1 MYFSPNAAT
10 ILHKCSMPINY
21 QEIYTQIKQVGQ
33 GAKER
38 RKKKEES
45 QELAQRLLETYS
57 SQVDFLR
64 SKVDSAK
71 TADANIRC
79 AVPLGEALASH
90 YPTPDSATQATL
102 IAADGSQ
109 SIADRHSPVQFCV
122 INVGAIS
129 MKPNSG
135 ETPSVDVES
144 ELFFGDAIEEN
155 GLTTDGGVALRR
167 DLAERS
173 VIERLSKGLS
183 APVVSFT
190 DGTLEIFRAKDID
203 NPSMYR
209 NTVDA
214 YISVLSRLQGRGI
227 ISAGYIDKPSSSL
240 VVKLLELTQI
250 TIPEEM
256 EKLRSTPP
264 LKYVTDRWLFGYN
277 NKLFQLLPP
286 GHRSAIFKIQSSS
299 EKSYKGVLELHF
311 FYLNVGTQ
319 GHPWPVRVEIPRW
332 VVDDHQQL
340 DLLHAVLVEQ
350 CRMMGSKPYPYLLH
364 RAHETAVVKNEEK
377 QQIEQL
383 LSMELR
389 KNNEE
394 LDEGSNKQS
403 AKDLKGRTRM

>member
-1 MYFSPNAAT
+1 
-10 ILHKCSMPINY
+10 MPINY
-21 QEIYTQIKQVGQ
+21 QEIYTQIKQVGL

-38 RKKKEES
+38 RKKKEEA
-45 QELAQRLLETYS
+45 QEQAQKLLETYS
-57 SQVDFLR
+57 SQLDFLR
-64 SKVDSAK
+64 SKAESAK
-71 TADANIRC
+71 AADANLRC
-79 AVPLGEALASH
+79 AVPLDEELASSH
-90 YPTPDSATQATL
+90 PLPDATPQATL

-122 INVGAIS
+122 INVGGII
-129 MKPNSG
+129 MKPDSG
-135 ETPSVDVES
+135 ETPSVEVES

-173 VIERLSKGLS
+173 VIERLSKDLS
-183 APVVSFT
+183 GNIVSFT
-190 DGTLEIFRAKDID
+190 DGTLEIFRTKDID
-203 NPSMYR
+203 SPSMYR

-214 YISVLSRLQGRGI
+214 YITVLSRLQGRGV

-256 EKLRSTPP
+256 EKLRTAPP
-264 LKYVTDRWLFGYN
+264 LKYVTDRWLFGYG

-286 GHRSAIFKIQSSS
+286 GHRSAVFKIQSSS
-299 EKSYKGVLELHF
+299 EKNYKGVLELHF
-311 FYLNVGTQ
+311 FYLNVGTE

-332 VVDDHQQL
+332 VVDDRQQL
-340 DLLHAVLVEQ
+340 DLLHAVLVSQ

-377 QQIEQL
+377 YQIEQML
-383 LSMELR
+383 QQELR
-389 KNNEE
+389 RNSEDV
-394 LDEGSNKQS
+394 DEGSNKQS
-403 AKDLKGRTRM
+403 AKDLKGRTRR

>member
-1 MYFSPNAAT
+1 
-10 ILHKCSMPINY
+10 MPINY

-38 RKKKEES
+38 RKRKEEA

-57 SQVDFLR
+57 SELDALR

-71 TADANIRC
+71 QADANIRC
-79 AVPLGEALASH
+79 AVPLDEALASRFA
-90 YPTPDSATQATL
+90 YPVPASSLQGDSVPATL

-109 SIADRHSPVQFCV
+109 AIADRHSPVQFCV

-129 MKPNSG
+129 MKPDSG
-135 ETPSVDVES
+135 ETPAVEVES

-173 VIERLSKGLS
+173 VIEKMSKGMKGS
-183 APVVSFT
+183 IVSFT

-203 NPSMYR
+203 NANMYR
-209 NTVDA
+209 NTVDK

-256 EKLRSTPP
+256 EKLRNAPP

-286 GHRSAIFKIQSSS
+286 GHRSAVFKIQSTS
-299 EKSYKGVLELHF
+299 EKSYRGVLELHF
-311 FYLNVGTQ
+311 FYLNVGTE

-332 VVDDHQQL
+332 VVDDKKQL
-340 DLLHAVLVEQ
+340 DLLHAVLVDQ

-377 QQIEQL
+377 QQIEQML
-383 LSMELR
+383 AMELR
-389 KNNEE
+389 NQDEE
-394 LDEGSNKQS
+394 MDDGSYKQS
-403 AKDLKGRTRM
+403 AKDLQGRTRR

>member
-1 MYFSPNAAT
+1 
-10 ILHKCSMPINY
+10 MPINY
-21 QEIYTQIKQVGQ
+21 QEIYAQIKQVGL

-38 RKKKEES
+38 RKKKEEA
-45 QELAQRLLETYS
+45 QERARKLLETYS
-57 SQVDFLR
+57 SELDALR

-71 TADANIRC
+71 AADANIRC
-79 AVPLGEALASH
+79 AVPVEEPLASH
-90 YPTPDSATQATL
+90 YPTADTVPQATL

-122 INVGAIS
+122 INVGAII

-135 ETPSVDVES
+135 ETPSVEVDS

-173 VIERLSKGLS
+173 VIEKLSKGRKGS
-183 APVVSFT
+183 VVSFT
-190 DGTLEIFRAKDID
+190 DGTLEIFRTRDVD
-203 NPSMYR
+203 SPSMYR
-209 NTVDA
+209 DTVDK
-214 YISVLSRLQGRGI
+214 YISVLSRLQGRSI

-256 EKLRSTPP
+256 EKLRIAPP

-286 GHRSAIFKIQSSS
+286 GHRSAVFKIQSSS

-311 FYLNVGTQ
+311 FYLNVGTE

-332 VVDDHQQL
+332 VVDDKKQL
-340 DLLHAVLVEQ
+340 NLLHAVLVEQ
-350 CRMMGSKPYPYLLH
+350 CK
-364 RAHETAVVKNEEK
+364 
-377 QQIEQL
+377 I
-383 LSMELR
+383 
-389 KNNEE
+389 
-394 LDEGSNKQS
+394 
-403 AKDLKGRTRM
+403 

>member
-1 MYFSPNAAT
+1 
-10 ILHKCSMPINY
+10 MPINY
-21 QEIYTQIKQVGQ
+21 QEIYTQIKQVGL

-38 RKKKEES
+38 RKKKEDA
-45 QELAQRLLETYS
+45 QELAKTLLENYS
-57 SQVDFLR
+57 SQLDFLR
-64 SKVDSAK
+64 SKADSAK
-71 TADANIRC
+71 AADANIRC
-79 AVPLGEALASH
+79 AVPLDETLGSH
-90 YPTPDSATQATL
+90 YPVPDSVSQATL
-102 IAADGSQ
+102 VAADGSQ
-109 SIADRHSPVQFCV
+109 AIADRHSPVQFCV
-122 INVGAIS
+122 INVGGIV

-135 ETPSVDVES
+135 ETPAVEVES
-144 ELFFGDAIEEN
+144 ELFFGDAIEEH

-173 VIERLSKGLS
+173 VIEKMSKGMKGS
-183 APVVSFT
+183 VVSFT

-203 NPSMYR
+203 NANQYR
-209 NTVDA
+209 NTVEK

-256 EKLRSTPP
+256 EKLRNAPP

-286 GHRSAIFKIQSSS
+286 GHRSAVFKIQSTS
-299 EKSYKGVLELHF
+299 EKNYKNELELHF
-311 FYLNVGTQ
+311 FYLNVGTE

-332 VVDDHQQL
+332 VVDDKKQL

-350 CRMMGSKPYPYLLH
+350 CRVMGSKPYPYLLH

-377 QQIEQL
+377 QQIEQM
-383 LSMELR
+383 LSLELR
-389 KNNEE
+389 RNNEDVE
-394 LDEGSNKQS
+394 DGSNKQS
-403 AKDLKGRTRM
+403 AKDLKGRTRR

>member
-1 MYFSPNAAT
+1 MQ
-10 ILHKCSMPINY
+10 INY
-21 QEIYTQIKQVGQ
+21 QEIYTQIKQVGL

-38 RKKKEES
+38 RKKKEEA
-45 QELAQRLLETYS
+45 QELAKTLLETYS
-57 SQVDFLR
+57 SDLDFLR
-64 SKVDSAK
+64 SKADSAK
-71 TADANIRC
+71 AADQNFRC
-79 AVPLGEALASH
+79 AVPLDEALASH
-90 YPTPDSATQATL
+90 YPTPESVSQATL

-109 SIADRHSPVQFCV
+109 AIADRHSPVQFCV

-135 ETPSVDVES
+135 ETPAVEVES

-173 VIERLSKGLS
+173 VIEKMSKGMKGS
-183 APVVSFT
+183 VVSFT

-203 NPSMYR
+203 NANMYR
-209 NTVDA
+209 NTVDK

-256 EKLRSTPP
+256 EKLRNAPP

-286 GHRSAIFKIQSSS
+286 GHRSAVFKIQSTS

-311 FYLNVGTQ
+311 FYLNVGTE

-332 VVDDHQQL
+332 VVDDKKQL

-377 QQIEQL
+377 QQIEQM
-383 LSMELR
+383 LSLELR
-389 KNNEE
+389 RNSEDV
-394 LDEGSNKQS
+394 DEGSNKQS
-403 AKDLKGRTRM
+403 AKDLKGRTRR

>member
-1 MYFSPNAAT
+1 
-10 ILHKCSMPINY
+10 MPINY
-21 QEIYTQIKQVGQ
+21 QEIYTQIKQVGL

-38 RKKKEES
+38 RKKKEEA
-45 QELAQRLLETYS
+45 QEQAKALLDTYS
-57 SQVDFLR
+57 SQLDFLR

-79 AVPLGEALASH
+79 AVPLDEALASS
-90 YPTPDSATQATL
+90 YPMPDSISQSTL

-129 MKPNSG
+129 LKPNSG
-135 ETPSVDVES
+135 ETPVVEVES

-173 VIERLSKGLS
+173 VIEKMSKGIKGS
-183 APVVSFT
+183 VVSFT

-203 NPSMYR
+203 NANQYR
-209 NTVDA
+209 NTVEK

-256 EKLRSTPP
+256 EKLRNAPP

-286 GHRSAIFKIQSSS
+286 GHRSAVFKIQSSS

-311 FYLNVGTQ
+311 FYLNVGTE

-332 VVDDHQQL
+332 VVDDKKQL

-377 QQIEQL
+377 QQIEQM
-383 LSMELR
+383 LSLELR
-389 KNNEE
+389 RNNEDV
-394 LDEGSNKQS
+394 DEGSNKQS
-403 AKDLKGRTRM
+403 AKDLQGRTRR

>member
-1 MYFSPNAAT
+1 
-10 ILHKCSMPINY
+10 MPINY

-38 RKKKEES
+38 RKKKEEA
-45 QELAQRLLETYS
+45 QELAHSLLDTYS
-57 SQVDFLR
+57 SQLDFLR

-71 TADANIRC
+71 AADANVRC
-79 AVPLGEALASH
+79 AVPLDESLASH
-90 YPTPDSATQATL
+90 YPMPDSVIQSTL
-102 IAADGSQ
+102 VAADGSQ
-109 SIADRHSPVQFCV
+109 AIADRHSPVQFCV

-129 MKPNSG
+129 LTPNSG
-135 ETPSVDVES
+135 ETPAVEVES

-173 VIERLSKGLS
+173 VIENMSKGLKGS
-183 APVVSFT
+183 VVSFT

-203 NPSMYR
+203 NASLYR
-209 NTVDA
+209 TTVDK

-256 EKLRSTPP
+256 EKLRNAPP

-286 GHRSAIFKIQSSS
+286 GHRSAVFKIQSNA
-299 EKSYKGVLELHF
+299 EKTYKGVLELHF
-311 FYLNVGTQ
+311 FYLNVGTE

-332 VVDDHQQL
+332 VVDDKKQL
-340 DLLHAVLVEQ
+340 DLLHAVLVDQ

-377 QQIEQL
+377 YQIEQML
-383 LSMELR
+383 QQELR
-389 KNNEE
+389 RNSEDVE
-394 LDEGSNKQS
+394 DGSYKQS
-403 AKDLKGRTRM
+403 AKDLQGRTRR

>member
-1 MYFSPNAAT
+1 MDA
-10 ILHKCSMPINY
+10 
-21 QEIYTQIKQVGQ
+21 
-33 GAKER
+33 
-38 RKKKEES
+38 
-45 QELAQRLLETYS
+45 
-57 SQVDFLR
+57 LR

-79 AVPLGEALASH
+79 AVPLDEALASSH
-90 YPTPDSATQATL
+90 PMPNSVIQSTL

-109 SIADRHSPVQFCV
+109 AIADRHSPVQFCV
-122 INVGAIS
+122 INVGGIV

-135 ETPSVDVES
+135 ETPTVEVES

-173 VIERLSKGLS
+173 VIEKMSKGMKGS
-183 APVVSFT
+183 VVSFT

-203 NPSMYR
+203 NANMYR
-209 NTVDA
+209 NTVDK
-214 YISVLSRLQGRGI
+214 YVSVLSRLQGRGI

-256 EKLRSTPP
+256 EKLRNAPP

-286 GHRSAIFKIQSSS
+286 GHRSAVFKIQSSS

-311 FYLNVGTQ
+311 FYLNVGTE

-332 VVDDHQQL
+332 VVDDKKQL

-377 QQIEQL
+377 QQIEQM
-383 LSMELR
+383 LSLELR
-389 KNNEE
+389 RNNEDV
-394 LDEGSNKQS
+394 DEGSNKQS
-403 AKDLKGRTRM
+403 AKDLQGRTRR

>member
-1 MYFSPNAAT
+1 
-10 ILHKCSMPINY
+10 MPINY
-21 QEIYTQIKQVGQ
+21 QEIYAQIKQVGL

-38 RKKKEES
+38 RKKKEEA
-45 QELAQRLLETYS
+45 QERASKLLETYS
-57 SQVDFLR
+57 SELDALR

-71 TADANIRC
+71 AADANIRC
-79 AVPLGEALASH
+79 AVPLEEPLASH
-90 YPTPDSATQATL
+90 YPTADSVLQATL

-122 INVGAIS
+122 INVGAII

-135 ETPSVDVES
+135 ETPSVEVDS

-173 VIERLSKGLS
+173 VIEKMSKGLKGS
-183 APVVSFT
+183 VVSFT
-190 DGTLEIFRAKDID
+190 DGTLEIFRTRDVD
-203 NPSMYR
+203 TPSMYR
-209 NTVDA
+209 DTVDK

-256 EKLRSTPP
+256 EKLRSAPP

-286 GHRSAIFKIQSSS
+286 GHRSAVFKIQSSA

-311 FYLNVGTQ
+311 FYLNVGTE

-332 VVDDHQQL
+332 VVDDRKQL

-350 CRMMGSKPYPYLLH
+350 CRVMGSKPYPYLLH

-377 QQIEQL
+377 YQIEQML
-383 LSMELR
+383 QQELR
-389 KNNEE
+389 RNNEDV
-394 LDEGSNKQS
+394 DESSNKGS
-403 AKDLKGRTRM
+403 AKGLSGRTSFKKS

>member
-1 MYFSPNAAT
+1 
-10 ILHKCSMPINY
+10 MPINY
-21 QEIYTQIKQVGQ
+21 QEIYTQIKQVGL

-38 RKKKEES
+38 RKKKEEA
-45 QELAQRLLETYS
+45 QELAKTLLENYS
-57 SQVDFLR
+57 PQLDFLR

-71 TADANIRC
+71 VADANIRC
-79 AVPLGEALASH
+79 AVPLDEALASH
-90 YPTPDSATQATL
+90 YPVPDSVSQATL
-102 IAADGSQ
+102 VAADGSQ

-122 INVGAIS
+122 INVGGIV

-135 ETPSVDVES
+135 ETPAVEVES

-173 VIERLSKGLS
+173 VIEKMSKGLKGS
-183 APVVSFT
+183 IVSFT

-203 NPSMYR
+203 NANMYR
-209 NTVDA
+209 NTVDK
-214 YISVLSRLQGRGI
+214 YISVLSRLQSRGI

-256 EKLRSTPP
+256 EKLRNAPP

-286 GHRSAIFKIQSSS
+286 GHRSAVFKIQSSS

-311 FYLNVGTQ
+311 FYLNVGTE

-332 VVDDHQQL
+332 VVDDKKQL
-340 DLLHAVLVEQ
+340 DLLHAVLVDQ
-350 CRMMGSKPYPYLLH
+350 CRVMGSKPYPYLLH

-377 QQIEQL
+377 YQIEQML
-383 LSMELR
+383 QQELR
-389 KNNEE
+389 RNSEDVE
-394 LDEGSNKQS
+394 DGSYKQS
-403 AKDLKGRTRM
+403 AKDLKGRTRR

>member
-1 MYFSPNAAT
+1 
-10 ILHKCSMPINY
+10 MPINY
-21 QEIYTQIKQVGQ
+21 QEIYTQVKQVGQ

-38 RKKKEES
+38 RKKKEEA
-45 QELAQRLLETYS
+45 QELAQKLLETFS
-57 SQVDFLR
+57 SELDALR

-71 TADANIRC
+71 QADVNIRC
-79 AVPLGEALASH
+79 AVPLDENLASH
-90 YPTPDSATQATL
+90 HPTPDLSSLEGSVPATL

-109 SIADRHSPVQFCV
+109 AIADRHSAVQFCV

-129 MKPNSG
+129 MKPDSG
-135 ETPSVDVES
+135 ETPAVEVDS

-173 VIERLSKGLS
+173 VIEKMSKGLKGS
-183 APVVSFT
+183 VVSFT

-203 NPSMYR
+203 NANMYR
-209 NTVDA
+209 NTVDK
-214 YISVLSRLQGRGI
+214 YISVLSRLQERGI

-250 TIPEEM
+250 TIPDEM
-256 EKLRSTPP
+256 EKLRTAPP

-286 GHRSAIFKIQSSS
+286 GHRSAVFKIQSSS

-311 FYLNVGTQ
+311 FYLNVGTE
-319 GHPWPVRVEIPRW
+319 GHPWPVRVELPRW
-332 VVDDHQQL
+332 VVDDKKQL

-377 QQIEQL
+377 QQIEQM
-383 LSMELR
+383 LSLELR
-389 KNNEE
+389 RNNEDV
-394 LDEGSNKQS
+394 DEGSNKQS
-403 AKDLKGRTRM
+403 AKDLKGRTRR

>member
-1 MYFSPNAAT
+1 
-10 ILHKCSMPINY
+10 MPINY
-21 QEIYTQIKQVGQ
+21 QEIYTQIKQVGL

-38 RKKKEES
+38 KKKKEEA
-45 QELAQRLLETYS
+45 QELAKSLLDTYS
-57 SQVDFLR
+57 SQLDFLR
-64 SKVDSAK
+64 SKVDAAK

-79 AVPLGEALASH
+79 AVPLDEDLASS
-90 YPTPDSATQATL
+90 YPMPDSTSQATL

-129 MKPNSG
+129 MKPDSG
-135 ETPSVDVES
+135 ETPSVEVES

-173 VIERLSKGLS
+173 VIEKMSKGMKGS
-183 APVVSFT
+183 VVSFT

-203 NPSMYR
+203 NANMYR
-209 NTVDA
+209 NTVDK

-256 EKLRSTPP
+256 EKLRNAPP

-286 GHRSAIFKIQSSS
+286 GHRSAVFKTQSSS

-311 FYLNVGTQ
+311 FYLNVGTE
-319 GHPWPVRVEIPRW
+319 GHPWPVRVELPRW
-332 VVDDHQQL
+332 VVDDKKQL

-377 QQIEQL
+377 YQIEQML
-383 LSMELR
+383 QQELR
-389 KNNEE
+389 RNNEDVE
-394 LDEGSNKQS
+394 DGSFKQS
-403 AKDLKGRTRM
+403 AKDLKGRTSFR

>member
-1 MYFSPNAAT
+1 
-10 ILHKCSMPINY
+10 MPINY

-38 RKKKEES
+38 RKKKEEA
-45 QELAQRLLETYS
+45 QELAKTLLETYS
-57 SQVDFLR
+57 SELDFLR
-64 SKVDSAK
+64 SKVESAK
-71 TADANIRC
+71 GVDANIRC
-79 AVPLGEALASH
+79 AVPLDEALASRFA
-90 YPTPDSATQATL
+90 YPMPDSVIQATL

-109 SIADRHSPVQFCV
+109 AIADRHSPVQFCV
-122 INVGAIS
+122 INVGAIA
-129 MKPNSG
+129 MRPNSG
-135 ETPSVDVES
+135 ETPAVEVES

-173 VIERLSKGLS
+173 VIEKMSKGMKGS
-183 APVVSFT
+183 VVSFT

-203 NPSMYR
+203 NANMYR
-209 NTVDA
+209 NTVDK

-250 TIPEEM
+250 TIPEDM
-256 EKLRSTPP
+256 EKLRNAPP

-311 FYLNVGTQ
+311 FYLNVGIE

-332 VVDDHQQL
+332 VVDDNAKL
-340 DLLHAVLVEQ
+340 DLLHAVLVQQ
-350 CRMMGSKPYPYLLH
+350 CRMMGSRPYPYLLH

-377 QQIEQL
+377 QQIEQM
-383 LSMELR
+383 LSLELR
-389 KNNEE
+389 RNSEDV
-394 LDEGSNKQS
+394 DEGSNKQS
-403 AKDLKGRTRM
+403 AKDLQGRTRR

>member
-1 MYFSPNAAT
+1 
-10 ILHKCSMPINY
+10 MPINY
-21 QEIYTQIKQVGQ
+21 QEIYTQIKEVGK

-38 RKKKEES
+38 KQKKEDAQKLA
-45 QELAQRLLETYS
+45 QELLERYS
-57 SQVDFLR
+57 SDLGFLR

-71 TADANIRC
+71 AADANIRC
-79 AVPLGEALASH
+79 AVPLDEALASH
-90 YPTPDSATQATL
+90 YPTPDSVSQATL
-102 IAADGSQ
+102 VAADGSQ

-122 INVGAIS
+122 INVGGIV

-135 ETPSVDVES
+135 ETPAVEVAS

-173 VIERLSKGLS
+173 VIEKMSKGMKGS
-183 APVVSFT
+183 VVSFT

-203 NPSMYR
+203 NANMYR
-209 NTVDA
+209 NPVDK
-214 YISVLSRLQGRGI
+214 YISVLSRLQERGI

-256 EKLRSTPP
+256 EKLRNAPP

-286 GHRSAIFKIQSSS
+286 GHRSAVFKIQSSS
-299 EKSYKGVLELHF
+299 EKSYKGGLELHF
-311 FYLNVGTQ
+311 FYLNVGTE

-332 VVDDHQQL
+332 VVDDKKQL

-350 CRMMGSKPYPYLLH
+350 CRVMGSKPYPYLLH

-377 QQIEQL
+377 YQIEQML
-383 LSMELR
+383 QQELR
-389 KNNEE
+389 RNSEDVE
-394 LDEGSNKQS
+394 DGSFKQS
-403 AKDLKGRTRM
+403 AKDLKGRTRR

>member
-1 MYFSPNAAT
+1 
-10 ILHKCSMPINY
+10 MPINY
-21 QEIYTQIKQVGQ
+21 QEIYAQIKQAGL

-38 RKKKEES
+38 RKKKEEA
-45 QELAQRLLETYS
+45 QERARKLLETYS
-57 SQVDFLR
+57 SELDALR

-71 TADANIRC
+71 AADANIRC
-79 AVPLGEALASH
+79 AVPLEEPLASH
-90 YPTPDSATQATL
+90 YPTADTVPQATL

-122 INVGAIS
+122 INVGAII

-135 ETPSVDVES
+135 ETPSVEVDS

-173 VIERLSKGLS
+173 VIEKLSKGRKGS
-183 APVVSFT
+183 VVSFT
-190 DGTLEIFRAKDID
+190 DGTLEIFRTRDVD
-203 NPSMYR
+203 SPSMYR
-209 NTVDA
+209 DTVDK
-214 YISVLSRLQGRGI
+214 YISVLSRLQGRSI

-256 EKLRSTPP
+256 EKLRIAPP

-286 GHRSAIFKIQSSS
+286 GHRSAVFKIQSSS

-311 FYLNVGTQ
+311 FYLNVGTE

-332 VVDDHQQL
+332 VVDDKKQL
-340 DLLHAVLVEQ
+340 DLLHAVLVDQ

-377 QQIEQL
+377 YQIEQML
-383 LSMELR
+383 QQELR
-389 KNNEE
+389 RNNEDV
-394 LDEGSNKQS
+394 DESSNKSS
-403 AKDLKGRTRM
+403 AKGLSGRTSFKKS

>member
-1 MYFSPNAAT
+1 
-10 ILHKCSMPINY
+10 MPINY

-38 RKKKEES
+38 RKKKEE
-45 QELAQRLLETYS
+45 AQKQARKLLETYS
-57 SQVDFLR
+57 SQLDFLR
-64 SKVDSAK
+64 SKVNSAK
-71 TADANIRC
+71 QADSNIRC
-79 AVPLGEALASH
+79 ACPLDEDLASH
-90 YPTPDSATQATL
+90 YPTPASVFQAAL

-122 INVGAIS
+122 INVGGII

-135 ETPSVDVES
+135 ETPSVQVDS

-173 VIERLSKGLS
+173 VIEKMSKGMKGS
-183 APVVSFT
+183 VVSFT

-203 NPSMYR
+203 NANMYR
-209 NTVDA
+209 NTVDK
-214 YISVLSRLQGRGI
+214 YISVLSRLQERGI

-256 EKLRSTPP
+256 EKLRAAPP

-286 GHRSAIFKIQSSS
+286 GHRSAVFKIQSNA
-299 EKSYKGVLELHF
+299 EKNYKGALELHF
-311 FYLNVGTQ
+311 FYLNAGAEE
-319 GHPWPVRVEIPRW
+319 HPWPVRVEVPKW
-332 VVDDHQQL
+332 VVDDKEKL
-340 DLLHAVLVEQ
+340 NLLHAVLVDQ
-350 CRMMGSKPYPYLLH
+350 CRVMGSKPYPYLLH

-377 QQIEQL
+377 YQIEQML
-383 LSMELR
+383 QQELR
-389 KNNEE
+389 RNNEDV
-394 LDEGSNKQS
+394 DEGSNKQS
-403 AKDLKGRTRM
+403 AKDLKGRTRR

>member
-1 MYFSPNAAT
+1 
-10 ILHKCSMPINY
+10 MPINY
-21 QEIYTQIKQVGQ
+21 QEIYAQIKQVGL

-38 RKKKEES
+38 RKKKEEA
-45 QELAQRLLETYS
+45 QERASKLLETYS
-57 SQVDFLR
+57 SELDALR

-71 TADANIRC
+71 AADANIRC
-79 AVPLGEALASH
+79 AVPLEEPLASH
-90 YPTPDSATQATL
+90 YPTADSVLQATL

-122 INVGAIS
+122 INVGAII

-135 ETPSVDVES
+135 ETPSVEVDS

-173 VIERLSKGLS
+173 VIEKMSKGLKGS
-183 APVVSFT
+183 VVSFT
-190 DGTLEIFRAKDID
+190 DGTLEIFRTRDVD
-203 NPSMYR
+203 TPSMYR
-209 NTVDA
+209 DTVDK

-256 EKLRSTPP
+256 EKLRSAPP

-286 GHRSAIFKIQSSS
+286 GHRSAVFKIQSSA

-311 FYLNVGTQ
+311 FYLNVGTE

-332 VVDDHQQL
+332 VVDDRKQL

-350 CRMMGSKPYPYLLH
+350 CRVMGSKPYPYLLH

-377 QQIEQL
+377 YQIEQML
-383 LSMELR
+383 QQELR
-389 KNNEE
+389 RNNEDV
-394 LDEGSNKQS
+394 DESSNKSS
-403 AKDLKGRTRM
+403 AKGLSGRTSFKKS

>member
-1 MYFSPNAAT
+1 
-10 ILHKCSMPINY
+10 MPINY

-38 RKKKEES
+38 RKKKEEA

-57 SQVDFLR
+57 SELDALR

-71 TADANIRC
+71 QADANIRC
-79 AVPLGEALASH
+79 AVPLDEALASRFA
-90 YPTPDSATQATL
+90 YPVPASSLQGDSVPATL

-109 SIADRHSPVQFCV
+109 AIADRHSPVQFCV

-129 MKPNSG
+129 MKPDSG
-135 ETPSVDVES
+135 ETPAVEVES

-173 VIERLSKGLS
+173 VIEKMSKGMKGS
-183 APVVSFT
+183 VVSFT

-203 NPSMYR
+203 NANMYR
-209 NTVDA
+209 NTVDK

-256 EKLRSTPP
+256 EKLRNAPP
-264 LKYVTDRWLFGYN
+264 LKYVSDRWLFGYN

-286 GHRSAIFKIQSSS
+286 GHRSAVFKIQSTS
-299 EKSYKGVLELHF
+299 EKSYRGVLELHF
-311 FYLNVGTQ
+311 FYLNVGTE

-332 VVDDHQQL
+332 VVDDKKQL
-340 DLLHAVLVEQ
+340 DLLHAVLVDQ

-377 QQIEQL
+377 QQIEQM
-383 LSMELR
+383 LSLELR
-389 KNNEE
+389 RNNEDVE
-394 LDEGSNKQS
+394 EGSNKQS
-403 AKDLKGRTRM
+403 AKDLKGRTRR

>member
-1 MYFSPNAAT
+1 
-10 ILHKCSMPINY
+10 MPINY

-38 RKKKEES
+38 RKKKEEA
-45 QELAQRLLETYS
+45 QELAKGLLDTYS
-57 SQVDFLR
+57 SQLDFLR

-71 TADANIRC
+71 AADANIRC
-79 AVPLGEALASH
+79 AVPLDEALASS
-90 YPTPDSATQATL
+90 YSMPDSVIQSTL

-109 SIADRHSPVQFCV
+109 AIADRHSPVQFCV
-122 INVGAIS
+122 INVGAIT

-135 ETPSVDVES
+135 ETPTVEVES

-173 VIERLSKGLS
+173 VIEKLSKGLKGS
-183 APVVSFT
+183 VVSFT

-203 NPSMYR
+203 NASMYR
-209 NTVDA
+209 NTVEK

-256 EKLRSTPP
+256 EKLRNAPP
-264 LKYVTDRWLFGYN
+264 LKYVTDRWLFGYG

-286 GHRSAIFKIQSSS
+286 GHRSAVFKIQSSS

-311 FYLNVGTQ
+311 FYLNVGTD

-332 VVDDHQQL
+332 VVDDKKQL

-377 QQIEQL
+377 YQIEQML
-383 LSMELR
+383 QQELR
-389 KNNEE
+389 RNSEDV
-394 LDEGSNKQS
+394 DEGSNKQS
-403 AKDLKGRTRM
+403 AKDLKGRTKR

>member
-1 MYFSPNAAT
+1 
-10 ILHKCSMPINY
+10 MPINY
-21 QEIYTQIKQVGQ
+21 QEIYTQIKQVGL

-38 RKKKEES
+38 RKKKEEA
-45 QELAQRLLETYS
+45 QELAKTLLENYS
-57 SQVDFLR
+57 PQLDFLR

-71 TADANIRC
+71 AADANIRC
-79 AVPLGEALASH
+79 AVPLDEALGSH
-90 YPTPDSATQATL
+90 YPVPDSTSQATL
-102 IAADGSQ
+102 VAADGSQ

-122 INVGAIS
+122 INVGGIV

-135 ETPSVDVES
+135 ETPAVEVES

-173 VIERLSKGLS
+173 VIEKMSKGLKGS
-183 APVVSFT
+183 VVSFT

-203 NPSMYR
+203 NANQYR
-209 NTVDA
+209 NTVDK
-214 YISVLSRLQGRGI
+214 YISVLSRLQERGI

-256 EKLRSTPP
+256 EKLRNAPP

-286 GHRSAIFKIQSSS
+286 GHRSAVFKIQSSS

-311 FYLNVGTQ
+311 FYLNVGTE

-332 VVDDHQQL
+332 VVDDKKQL

-350 CRMMGSKPYPYLLH
+350 CRILGSRPYPYLLH

-377 QQIEQL
+377 YQIEQML
-383 LSMELR
+383 QQELR
-389 KNNEE
+389 RNSEDVE
-394 LDEGSNKQS
+394 DGSFKQS
-403 AKDLKGRTRM
+403 AKDLKGRTKYG